1 MGGKIEGG
9 GIMGDKLRVRMFIG
23 INVSDLESK
32 INSWLECHEDAK
44 ISMVKQS
51 VNGGRIIISIWYFD
65 EPKEDTGD

>member
-1 MGGKIEGG
+1 MDRMRVAMFIKGDGGKIMR
-9 GIMGDKLRVRMFIG
+9 I
-23 INVSDLESK
+23 